1 MLMAFGRRGVLGAPL
16 EDLGITLPFTTAA
29 VIMAQIFV
37 ASPFFVR
44 AAKLGFQS
52 VATDQEDI
60 SRTLGVSP
68 WWTFWR
74 VTLPLAAPSL
84 LTGLALSWA
93 RAMSEFGA
101 TIMFAGNLTGKTQTM
116 PLAIMSAMETSLDS
130 ALVLSVLLIV
140 GSLAIL
146 GVLGGFARRQWQV
159 EA

>member
-1 MLMAFGRRGVLGAPL
+1 M
-16 EDLGITLPFTTAA
+16 
-29 VIMAQIFV
+29 
-37 ASPFFVR
+37 
-44 AAKLGFQS
+44 
-52 VATDQEDI
+52 
-60 SRTLGVSP
+60 
-68 WWTFWR
+68 
-74 VTLPLAAPSL
+74 AAPSL

-146 GVLGGFARRQWQV
+146 GVLGVFARRQWQV

>member
-1 MLMAFGRRGVLGAPL
+1 MPLIPPKKRG
-16 EDLGITLPFTTAA
+16 T
-29 VIMAQIFV
+29 
-37 ASPFFVR
+37 SFFIR
-44 AAKLGFQS
+44 SAKLGFQS
-52 VATDQEDI
+52 VATDHEDI

-93 RAMSEFGA
+93 RAVSEFGA

-116 PLAIMSAMETSLDS
+116 PLAIMSAMETSLDT
-130 ALVLSVLLIV
+130 ALVLSVLLIL
-140 GSLAIL
+140 GSLA
-146 GVLGGFARRQWQV
+146 VLGALGLIARRHWQG